1 MEKHIEKIIRRYNAL
16 SLCIVAALS
25 AVIISVMRGLCDLAV
40 EAALVVSVV
49 YSLTFNY
56 IYGYC
61 WKKII
66 VDSSDTVAKYYLA
79 AMTIRLLSAAL
90 ILTAYCMIVKERV
103 PIIHFVVVFSIF
115 YLMMIIYDTAF
126 FAIVERKNLIKKKQ

>member
-1 MEKHIEKIIRRYNAL
+1 MEKRIEKIIRNYNVV
-16 SLCIVAALS
+16 SLCIVAVLS
-25 AVIISVMRGLCDLAV
+25 AVIISVRYDLFDLTV
-40 EAALVVSVV
+40 TAALVASVV

-61 WKKII
+61 WKKFINN
-66 VDSSDTVAKYYLA
+66 SSDTVAKYYLT
-79 AMTIRLLSAAL
+79 AMALRFLSAAL
-90 ILTAYCMIVKERV
+90 ILTAYCTIVKERV